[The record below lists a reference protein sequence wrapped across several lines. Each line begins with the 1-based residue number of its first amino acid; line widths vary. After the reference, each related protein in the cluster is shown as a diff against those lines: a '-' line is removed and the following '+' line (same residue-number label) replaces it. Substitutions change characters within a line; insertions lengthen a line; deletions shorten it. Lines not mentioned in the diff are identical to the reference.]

1 MSAASFVSYL
11 RFPQYY
17 FLALLIVALSY
28 SSAWAEESGASAR
41 DWMVRMSKALQE
53 LSYEGVFVQRSGDQM
68 VAMHVKHLVDEE
80 GEYEYLTTLTG
91 PERRVVRQNRGF
103 GTMPHDDEEGVARYL
118 DGIEKYYELSMVG
131 RARVAGWPA
140 VVLLVKPRDQYRYGY
155 RLWLENSTGLL
166 LKSDLM
172 DSNGHVVEQVMFTSM
187 KLLRDEEVVHPPVEA
202 DADGP
207 ESSGVSEG
215 AEQGPEEWSVG
226 QTIPG
231 FVLVDSFED
240 RDKQMRRLTYSD
252 GLASFSVFVEKAREG
267 EKPFEGIS
275 RRGSVSAFGILV
287 DGHQVTVVGEV
298 PEQTVRV
305 IGQSVQFQHGDQ

>member
-1 MSAASFVSYL
+1 MSAAPLSSSL
-11 RFPQYY
+11 RFPQF

-41 DWMVRMSKALQE
+41 DWMARMSKALQE
-53 LSYEGVFVQRSGDQM
+53 LNYEGVFVQRSGDQM
-68 VAMHVKHLVDEE
+68 VAMHVKHLVDEK

-103 GTMPHDDEEGVARYL
+103 GAIPHDDEEGVARYL
-118 DGIEKYYELSMVG
+118 DGIENNYELSMVG

-140 VVLLVKPRDQYRYGY
+140 VVLVVKPRDQYRYGY

-172 DSNGHVVEQVMFTSM
+172 DKDGHVVEQVMFTSM
-187 KLLRDEEVVHPPVEA
+187 KLLSEEEAAHPPVEA
-202 DADGP
+202 KP
-207 ESSGVSEG
+207 SNSS
-215 AEQGPEEWSVG
+215 PEEAFAGEEKEQEAWSVG
-226 QTIPG
+226 QSIPG
-231 FVLVDSFED
+231 FALVDSFED
-240 RDKQMRRLTYSD
+240 RHNHVRRLTYSD

-298 PEQTVRV
+298 PEQTVRLV
-305 IGQSVQFQHGDQ
+305 GQSVQFQHGDQ